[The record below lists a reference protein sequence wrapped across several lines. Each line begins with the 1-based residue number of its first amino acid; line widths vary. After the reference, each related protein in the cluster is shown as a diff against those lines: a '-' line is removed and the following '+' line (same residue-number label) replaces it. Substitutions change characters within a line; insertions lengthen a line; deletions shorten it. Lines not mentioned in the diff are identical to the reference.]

1 MSKGLVNSAPFQ
13 RLEAGTLVAA
23 PHRKVSITKLKT
35 HRIFLLFTLKLLYG
49 SGSDAQDAETGRQRS
64 RAMSMEEYDIPNVR
78 RLSLAK
84 RD

>member
-1 MSKGLVNSAPFQ
+1 MFKGLVNSAPFQ
-13 RLEAGTLVAA
+13 RLEVGTLVAA
-23 PHRKVSITKLKT
+23 PHRKVSITTL
-35 HRIFLLFTLKLLYG
+35 RLIFLLFTLKLLYG